1 MVNIIKERTLRQS
14 KFYQQPNTCH
24 TFMMDDQCACATL
37 LTQLNP
43 FSIIPKGFCHH
54 VRYSTVGN
62 YAKKSSHN
70 SKESLIP
77 PGRMW
82 QQAGETVLKKVSSQS
97 SKSRRIDLEFNWC
110 FLKTMATPIHKQ
122 GFNIGHCSAKVKKS
136 V

>member
-1 MVNIIKERTLRQS
+1 
-14 KFYQQPNTCH
+14 
-24 TFMMDDQCACATL
+24 MMDDQCACATL

-77 PGRMW
+77 PGKDVTTS
-82 QQAGETVLKKVSSQS
+82 GGNSIKKGVI
-97 SKSRRIDLEFNWC
+97 SKF
-110 FLKTMATPIHKQ
+110 
-122 GFNIGHCSAKVKKS
+122 KK
-136 V
+136 